1 MVFYQR
7 ISELSTSYLNH
18 HSSDDTLFN
27 SVINN
32 PDHVLCSLLPPS
44 KNTVYNLRKLNH
56 GLSLPADSTLHFS
69 LGLQRKNFIYR
80 MLLKD
85 VY

>member
-7 ISELSTSYLNH
+7 ISELLTSYLNH
-18 HSSDDTLFN
+18 QMTPYLI
-27 SVINN
+27 INN

-44 KNTVYNLRKLNH
+44 KNTGDNLCKLNH
-56 GLSLPADSTLHFS
+56 GLSLPTVHSS
-69 LGLQRKNFIYR
+69 LQRKNFIYQ
-80 MLLKD
+80 MLFKD

>member
-1 MVFYQR
+1 MVFLPVYFET
-7 ISELSTSYLNH
+7 IEELFE
-18 HSSDDTLFN
+18 SSDDTLFN

-44 KNTVYNLRKLNH
+44 KNAGYNLHKLNH
-56 GLSLPADSTLHFS
+56 RQSLPTVHSS
-69 LGLQRKNFIYR
+69 LQRKNFIYQ
-80 MLLKD
+80 LLFKD

>member
-1 MVFYQR
+1 MVFLPAYFGT
-7 ISELSTSYLNH
+7 IDELFE
-18 HSSDDTLFN
+18 SSDDTLFN

-44 KNTVYNLRKLNH
+44 KNTGYNLRKLNH
-56 GLSLPADSTLHFS
+56 GLCLSTVHSSLQP
-69 LGLQRKNFIYR
+69 KNFIYR

>member
-18 HSSDDTLFN
+18 HLSDDTLFN

-44 KNTVYNLRKLNH
+44 KNAGYNLHKLNH
-56 GLSLPADSTLHFS
+56 RQSLPTVHSS
-69 LGLQRKNFIYR
+69 LQRKNFIYQ
-80 MLLKD
+80 LLFKD